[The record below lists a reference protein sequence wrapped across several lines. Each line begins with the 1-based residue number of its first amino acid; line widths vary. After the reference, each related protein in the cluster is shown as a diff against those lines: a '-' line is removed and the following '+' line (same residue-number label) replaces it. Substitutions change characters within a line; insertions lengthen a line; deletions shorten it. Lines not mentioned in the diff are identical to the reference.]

1 MEYKMS
7 KLAQFI
13 EELATN
19 TDLQQQYAADA
30 KGTMQNYGLAPNE
43 VDAVLSG
50 DKAQVEQLT
59 GKTAQP
65 VTFIF
70 ISKD

>member
-1 MEYKMS
+1 MS
-7 KLAQFI
+7 DLSKFI

-19 TDLQQQYAADA
+19 PKLQQDYAASPA
-30 KGTMQNYGLAPNE
+30 QALQNYGLQSHE

-59 GKTAQP
+59 GKTVSP
-65 VTFIF
+65 VTFYF
-70 ISKD
+70 PVK